1 MRTVGH
7 IQSQCLC
14 PSLAADEQKLLL
26 FWPSSALAIPDP
38 AASASPTCVCS
49 SCCLCW
55 LSAPLTPWK
64 WGTGTRRMGR
74 AKGAVRW
81 RSQIN
86 SEFSHPQP
94 LPVPGMVWRDG
105 DTGRRDQHGAVPLA
119 VSRECWRSCLSLS
132 HTPLPATAA
141 LQPRAPS
148 RAGNTHGLVLG
159 LAWGRAG
166 SSFRC
171 SLHAPEPVSPA
182 LWGAAEP
189 CRVPGAAPSPAPGGR
204 TLDAGVADSAFG
216 PRKSFCLSCRV
227 SSRREGAWPGLG
239 EFCPLS
245 PGSAEPT
252 VSLQSCASLED
263 DSLSFRSRAASCA
276 TDSTSEDALSIRSEM
291 IQRKGTRLEA
301 VAWGSRRGLGSV
313 VWS

>member
-14 PSLAADEQKLLL
+14 PSLASDEQKLLL

-55 LSAPLTPWK
+55 LSAPLTPWN

-74 AKGAVRW
+74 TKGAVRW
-81 RSQIN
+81 RSQVN

-132 HTPLPATAA
+132 HTPLPAMAA

-159 LAWGRAG
+159 LAWGRAWQFLQVLLACTRARF
-166 SSFRC
+166 SC
-171 SLHAPEPVSPA
+171 SL
-182 LWGAAEP
+182 GG
-189 CRVPGAAPSPAPGGR
+189 CRAMQ
-204 TLDAGVADSAFG
+204 G
-216 PRKSFCLSCRV
+216 PRGCSQPCSWWEDSGCRC
-227 SSRREGAWPGLG
+227 G
-239 EFCPLS
+239 
-245 PGSAEPT
+245 
-252 VSLQSCASLED
+252 
-263 DSLSFRSRAASCA
+263 
-276 TDSTSEDALSIRSEM
+276 
-291 IQRKGTRLEA
+291 
-301 VAWGSRRGLGSV
+301 
-313 VWS
+313 